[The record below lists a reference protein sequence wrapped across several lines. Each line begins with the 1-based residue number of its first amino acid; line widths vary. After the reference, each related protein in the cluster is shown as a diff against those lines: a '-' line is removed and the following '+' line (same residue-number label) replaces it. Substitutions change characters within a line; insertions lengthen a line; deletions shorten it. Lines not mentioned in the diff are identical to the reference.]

1 MSAQARITE
10 QLAGTDVKL
19 QDQQYAQLGRE
30 MAGEDSLEAVLAAR
44 RAEREGGGVAT
55 PRGRRAEPAAPDAQ
69 RRRRSAP
76 AGGPPPERPQI

>member
-44 RAEREGGGVAT
+44 RAEREGVSAT
-55 PRGRRAEPAAPDAQ
+55 PAPVEREASAAESAAPADGPA
-69 RRRRSAP
+69 SA
-76 AGGPPPERPQI
+76 PPPERPQI